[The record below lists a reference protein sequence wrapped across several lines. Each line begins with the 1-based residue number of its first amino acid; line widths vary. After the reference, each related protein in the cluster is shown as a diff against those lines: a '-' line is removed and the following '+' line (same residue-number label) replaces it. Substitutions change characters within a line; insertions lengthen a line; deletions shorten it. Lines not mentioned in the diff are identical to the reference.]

1 MAMADFV
8 RIDISAIKPAI
19 AIMTTIPTVKSTS
32 GLLRT
37 FRQLN
42 AIVRPLNFMERRSQR
57 YGDFYQVTFKN
68 SPPTIMTCNPQA
80 IEEIFTAS
88 PDKFDVGR
96 GNKMLSFLVGDNSLL
111 LLDGKTHKRR
121 RKLLM
126 PPFHGESLY
135 RCSQQIVE
143 ITNKVTDRLELN
155 KPFQVRSLTQEITM
169 RVILSV
175 VFGIDSG
182 TRSDRL
188 RELLTTLLDTFNN
201 PLNSSL
207 IFFTWLQKDWGK
219 YSPWGRFLRIK
230 QEIKALLYAEIK
242 DRREAIAKLD
252 VGMETERAKYRD
264 ILSLL
269 LMAKDETGM
278 GMSDEELHD
287 ELITLLF
294 AGHETTASALAWL
307 LYWINYLPEVDRKLH
322 QELDSLGENTDIQ
335 AIANLPYLNAT
346 ICETLRIYP
355 IAAGTFAR
363 VLKQPMSIMNHVFQ
377 TDTWFMISIYNLH
390 HQEALYP
397 NANRFIPERFLTKSY
412 SNYEY
417 LPFGGGNRRCIGS
430 ALALLE
436 MKLVTATILSRFQL
450 ELTSKRQ
457 MLPVRR
463 GLTLAP
469 PASFKMIAT
478 AKKLLNKN

>member
-1 MAMADFV
+1 
-8 RIDISAIKPAI
+8 
-19 AIMTTIPTVKSTS
+19 MTTIPTVKSTS
-32 GLLRT
+32 GWLRT

-42 AIVRPLNFMERRSQR
+42 AILRPLEFMERRNQR

-80 IEEIFTAS
+80 IEELLTAS

-121 RKLLM
+121 RRLLM
-126 PPFHGESLY
+126 PPFHGESLD

-143 ITNKVTDRLELN
+143 ITNKVSEGLEVN
-155 KPFQVRSLTQEITM
+155 RPFKVRHLTQEITM

-182 TRSDRL
+182 TRYDRL
-188 RELLTTLLDTFNN
+188 RELLTTLLDTFNS

-207 IFFTWLQKDWGK
+207 IFFPWLQKDWGK
-219 YSPWGRFLRIK
+219 YSPWGRFLLIK
-230 QEIKALLYAEIK
+230 QEIRALIYAEIE
-242 DRREAIAKLD
+242 DRREEIATNKS
-252 VGMETERAKYRD
+252 EYRD

-269 LMAKDETGM
+269 LMATDETGA

-307 LYWINYLPEVDRKLH
+307 LYWIHYLPEVGRKVQ
-322 QELDSLGENTDIQ
+322 QELDLLTDKTDYQ

-346 ICETLRIYP
+346 ISETLRIYP

-363 VLKQPMSIMNHVFQ
+363 VSTQPMSIMNHDFQ
-377 TDTWFMISIYNLH
+377 PNTWFMISIYNLH
-390 HQEALYP
+390 HQEILYP
-397 NANRFIPERFLTKSY
+397 NAKQFIPERFLSKTY

-436 MKLVTATILSRFQL
+436 MKLVTATILSRWQL

-463 GLTLAP
+463 GLTIAP
-469 PASFKMIAT
+469 PASFRMTLK
-478 AKKLLNKN
+478 AKKAAKSLELV